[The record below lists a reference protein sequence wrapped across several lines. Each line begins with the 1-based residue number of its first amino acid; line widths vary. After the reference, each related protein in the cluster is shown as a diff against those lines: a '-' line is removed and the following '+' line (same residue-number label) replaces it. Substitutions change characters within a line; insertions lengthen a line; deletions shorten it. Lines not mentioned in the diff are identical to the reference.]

1 MLELERHVLSG
12 ALLRFVQNE
21 DYHFVDHYYYLIKE
35 QQSIRLYISVLGPFP
50 TWTRGYHWS
59 RFYDQNSGN
68 QRGEGQG
75 TSRSNLFFLFFFING
90 DAFIVFGNGLVG
102 QLLISNMMFSSCR
115 YGTQLARRDFAP
127 LLRVITVVPMPSF
140 LRMTLPVRT
149 PSGAFQSG

>member
-1 MLELERHVLSG
+1 M
-12 ALLRFVQNE
+12 
-21 DYHFVDHYYYLIKE
+21 IKTVE
-35 QQSIRLYISVLGPFP
+35 IKGEKVKVHQDQIS
-50 TWTRGYHWS
+50 
-59 RFYDQNSGN
+59 
-68 QRGEGQG
+68 
-75 TSRSNLFFLFFFING
+75 FFFFFFING
-90 DAFIVFGNGLVG
+90 DAFIVFGNGLDG